1 MLVFRK
7 KEGREGES
15 LAEGAMGTEGQMDG
29 GGLCRVAGSV
39 TEVCAWMGVR
49 ERLNVVEAGQQET
62 GGFRARNSSSLPP
75 EDLETRPRI
84 QLVFCMARG
93 LSELVA
99 RAGIESS

>member
-49 ERLNVVEAGQQET
+49 GAERGGGRSAGNRW
-62 GGFRARNSSSLPP
+62 F
-75 EDLETRPRI
+75 
-84 QLVFCMARG
+84 
-93 LSELVA
+93 
-99 RAGIESS
+99 